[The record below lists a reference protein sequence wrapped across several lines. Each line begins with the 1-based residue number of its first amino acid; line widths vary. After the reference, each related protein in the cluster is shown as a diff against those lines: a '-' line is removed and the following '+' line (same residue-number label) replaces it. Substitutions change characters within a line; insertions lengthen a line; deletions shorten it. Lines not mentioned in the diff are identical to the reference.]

1 MSCNCKDEI
10 CKTHQVEW
18 KEWAWLGAGALL
30 LLAAALLPLP
40 WVVAFI
46 LFVGA
51 YLCCGV
57 EVLLTSFH
65 NLSHLEFFDENFLM
79 TLATLGAF
87 AIGEYPEGVSV
98 MLFYQIGEKLQ
109 QYASGTSRRKI
120 TALMD
125 LRPAFAR
132 VIENQQEREI
142 NPAQVRVGQR
152 VRVRVGE
159 RIPLDGVVV
168 QGNSQLDTSSLT
180 GESRPVVVGPTTP
193 VLAGSINA
201 AGILDIEVTKTYA
214 NSSVAQILQ
223 LAEHAADQKSKTEK
237 FITRFARIYTPCVVV
252 LALCVAVLPPLLGY
266 GSWHDWIYKA
276 LIFLVI
282 SCPCALVLSVPLGF
296 FGGIGGAAHHGILFK
311 GGSYLELLTRV
322 GTLCFDKTGTLTQ
335 GVFKVLNIVPRT
347 GASAQ
352 ELLCLAAVAESHSN
366 HPIAKAIMKEYGSV
380 PPASQTVEEIAGEGM
395 KTQYH
400 GQSLLVGNK
409 RLLQRASIPVAHEP
423 SGTCVHI
430 AYAGEYQGYIELGDV
445 LKPTALQ
452 AIKSLKQGLAKQ
464 LALVSGDQ
472 VTAVAKTA
480 QELGIKTYFGELL
493 PADKMQVLEDFI
505 KQDKPNKS
513 TVFVGDGIN
522 DAPVLKRADVGVAMG
537 AAGTDAAMEAADVV
551 LMGDEPLQVVHAIDI
566 AQFTMCI
573 IKQNIWFALGIKILV
588 LGCGIVGLANMWMAV
603 FADVGVSLL
612 AVLNSLRPLYYQP
625 DSNGL

>member
-1 MSCNCKDEI
+1 MRHESKFSY
-10 CKTHQVEW
+10 QQ
-18 KEWAWLGAGALL
+18 WAWLGAGALL
-30 LLAAALLPLP
+30 LLAAVLLPLP
-40 WVVAFI
+40 WIASFA

-65 NLSHLEFFDENFLM
+65 NLRRLEFFDENFLM

-87 AIGEYPEGVSV
+87 AIGEFPEGVSV

-109 QYASGTSRRKI
+109 DYASGASRRKI

-132 VIENQQEREI
+132 IIENQQEREL
-142 NPAQVRVGQR
+142 NPAQIRVGQR

-180 GESRPVVVGPTTP
+180 GESRPVIVGPTSS
-193 VLAGSINA
+193 VLAGSINTV
-201 AGILDIEVTKTYA
+201 GILDIEVTKTYD
-214 NSSVAQILQ
+214 NSAVAQILQ

-237 FITRFARIYTPCVVV
+237 FITRFSRIYTPCVVI
-252 LALCVAVLPPLLGY
+252 LALGVAVLPPLLGH

-335 GVFKVLNIVPRT
+335 GVFKVLNIVPQT
-347 GASAQ
+347 GISAQ

-366 HPIAKAIMKEYGSV
+366 HPIAKAIVKEYGSV
-380 PPASQTVEEIAGEGM
+380 SPISQTVEEIAGEGM
-395 KTQYH
+395 KAQY
-400 GQSLLVGNK
+400 QEQTLFVGNK
-409 RLLQRASIPVAHEP
+409 RLLQRANIPVAHDS
-423 SGTCVHI
+423 SGTCVYI
-430 AYAGEYQGYIELGDV
+430 SYAGKYQGYIELGDV
-445 LKPTALQ
+445 LKPTALK
-452 AIKSLKQGLAKQ
+452 AINSLKQGMAKQ

-472 VTAVAKTA
+472 VAAVAKTA
-480 QELGIKTYFGELL
+480 QEVGITTYFGGLL
-493 PADKMQVLEDFI
+493 PAKKMQVLEDFI
-505 KQDKPNKS
+505 RQDKPNKS

-566 AQFTMCI
+566 AQFTMRI
-573 IKQNIWFALGIKILV
+573 IRQNIWFALGIKVVV
-588 LGCGIVGLANMWMAV
+588 LGCGMAGLANMWMAV

-612 AVLNSLRPLYYQP
+612 AVLNSLRPLYYQL
-625 DSNGL
+625 DSNAL